1 MMDVFAFILGV
12 LGFVIIITGMG
23 AVGRDFISKVA
34 KIPVPKKE
42 DKDEIEF
49 FDVDALKVSGGDF
62 VFSAYQYK
70 GKFEAHVR
78 NDDMRRHQWVKAKSE
93 QELKM
98 NIQKVFQEW
107 ARKEPNQIIFFLRSI
122 FYTIGKQSIT
132 PVDLNRK
139 LR

>member
-12 LGFVIIITGMG
+12 LGFVIIITGMR

-62 VFSAYQYK
+62 VFSAYQY
-70 GKFEAHVR
+70 HVR

-107 ARKEPNQIIFFLRSI
+107 ARKEPNQITFFLRSI
-122 FYTIGKQSIT
+122 FYTMGKQSIT